1 MQTKGFWMVLPILTI
16 ALGTGGCLVTASTYE
31 GKTREADSLRDAL
44 ASANKERT
52 ILEERFSAIQKQVA
66 DEKEANAALASRN
79 REQMEELKKANEEL
93 ESAVRNYEGTRITRE
108 ELISELLE
116 KENATGKRIQ
126 ELSEIAETCEMERA
140 KQAAETTDMESL
152 RRERDILLGRIE
164 RIKEERLQEARR
176 RDLRYAELVRTFAD
190 LSSSIAAAPAGPA
203 IRILAPDKLLFGKG
217 KSTLTDTGKKMI
229 GELAKAASEFP
240 SASIIITTG
249 GKSQTDEIRTL
260 MVKGHAFPPE
270 RVWAQ
275 AGNRS
280 RETELLLVIP

>member
-1 MQTKGFWMVLPILTI
+1 MVLPILTI

-116 KENATGKRIQ
+116 
-126 ELSEIAETCEMERA
+126 
-140 KQAAETTDMESL
+140 
-152 RRERDILLGRIE
+152 
-164 RIKEERLQEARR
+164 
-176 RDLRYAELVRTFAD
+176 
-190 LSSSIAAAPAGPA
+190 
-203 IRILAPDKLLFGKG
+203 
-217 KSTLTDTGKKMI
+217 
-229 GELAKAASEFP
+229 
-240 SASIIITTG
+240 
-249 GKSQTDEIRTL
+249 
-260 MVKGHAFPPE
+260 
-270 RVWAQ
+270 
-275 AGNRS
+275 
-280 RETELLLVIP
+280 